1 MQARKRSFFEEFT
14 VAFAK
19 PALWEKCRELSRI
32 LPLASPNELH
42 VAFPQ
47 ICGDVFGYGAG
58 GMSNFSMG
66 TISGMGFAQAQVH
79 TVHSTSADIPLFFI
93 FQGGTTTANEQ

>member
-19 PALWEKCRELSRI
+19 PALWEKCRELTRI

-42 VAFPQ
+42 VVFPQ

-58 GMSNFSMG
+58 GMFNIRFRFLVNTFS
-66 TISGMGFAQAQVH
+66 
-79 TVHSTSADIPLFFI
+79 TVKSTDFVLCVWGPYF
-93 FQGGTTTANEQ
+93 

>member
-42 VAFPQ
+42 VVFPQ

-58 GMSNFSMG
+58 GMFNNWIKVKQEWRMDGALIARLLTSNMVS
-66 TISGMGFAQAQVH
+66 
-79 TVHSTSADIPLFFI
+79 
-93 FQGGTTTANEQ
+93 

>member
-42 VAFPQ
+42 VVFPQ

-58 GMSNFSMG
+58 GMFISRFRILIKNFSIVKF
-66 TISGMGFAQAQVH
+66 TDSVFC
-79 TVHSTSADIPLFFI
+79 F
-93 FQGGTTTANEQ
+93 

>member
-42 VAFPQ
+42 VVFPQ

-58 GMSNFSMG
+58 GG
-66 TISGMGFAQAQVH
+66 SGWGYEDGF
-79 TVHSTSADIPLFFI
+79 
-93 FQGGTTTANEQ
+93 GGLILLEVEAA